1 MNPFKRMNDMNGVN
15 VQNKQSAEKEVQ
27 RRYLATLKPFAMA
40 LRLQKIEKNLPL
52 LLAKA
57 DFQTVV
63 PL

>member
-1 MNPFKRMNDMNGVN
+1 MNGVN

-40 LRLQKIEKNLPL
+40 LKLQKIEKNLPL